1 MGEGEGVVVV
11 EQGQVF
17 LPPLVFF
24 SSLLFFPEED
34 AATRPPAQVSPRLR
48 IAQPRVGMHE
58 YYNAGV
64 QQSLKS
70 TTRQVPNAS
79 KICGRINKDGS
90 TREASSASGGGGAG
104 VTFSVFRGRQR
115 RSGEN

>member
-1 MGEGEGVVVV
+1 MGEGEGVVAV

-24 SSLLFFPEED
+24 FSLLFFPEED